1 MSDMIKGIGT
11 DIIDIP
17 RVTRLLE
24 KDDGFKNKIFAVEEI
39 EYSEPKASKSMNY
52 AARFA
57 AKEAF
62 FKAMGTGWRYGM
74 KWTDVVVLNNEE
86 GKPDLEL
93 RGKALELFREKG
105 FIKVNLSLSHTKEY
119 AVAFVIIE

>member
-1 MSDMIKGIGT
+1 MIKGIGT

-17 RVTRLLE
+17 RVARLLD
-24 KDDGFKNKIFAVEEI
+24 KDDGFKTKIFAEEEI
-39 EYSEPKASKSMNY
+39 LYSEEKASRAMNY

-74 KWTDVVVLNNEE
+74 KWTDVVVINNQE
-86 GKPDLEL
+86 GKPDLEI
-93 RGKALELFREKG
+93 RGKALELFKEKG
-105 FIKVNLSLSHTKEY
+105 FNRVNLSLSHTKEY